1 MVVFFIEESNRF
13 KVFKKIEVEQD
24 KILLNRKIEK
34 INKKSINNIF
44 KILYYNNCKNIII
57 SKQLKNNQQFLNYMY
72 SNNINIIQGKKLLK
86 FLVKDLIEKI
96 CKKYSIK
103 IQECKI
109 AFAMNYEEPNIINAI
124 ENLSKKA
131 KMVSI
136 ISNNTN
142 LFKEFKENLY
152 NENGV
157 IITLTNNRR
166 KALLKANLII
176 NVDFPEEV
184 LNKYAIYD
192 NSIIVNM
199 EEPINIH
206 KKRFS
211 GKIINEYNIAL
222 KKNTNIAIELEKERY
237 NKYELKDLAELFIM
251 KYPEEIKNL
260 FILE

>member
-13 KVFKKIEVEQD
+13 KVFKKIEREQD
-24 KILLNRKIEK
+24 KIVLNRKIEK
-34 INKKSINNIF
+34 INKKSMNNIL
-44 KILYYNNCKNIII
+44 KILYNNNCKNIII
-57 SKQLKNNQQFLNYMY
+57 SKQLKNNQQFLKYMY

-86 FLVKDLIEKI
+86 FLIEDLIEKI
-96 CKKYSIK
+96 LKKYSIK

-109 AFAMNYEEPNIINAI
+109 AFAMNYKEPNIIKAI
-124 ENLSKKA
+124 ESLSKKA
-131 KMVSI
+131 KMLSI
-136 ISNNTN
+136 VSNNTN
-142 LFKEFKENLY
+142 LFKDFKENLY

-166 KALLKANLII
+166 KALLKTDLII

-211 GKIINEYNIAL
+211 GKIINDYDISL
-222 KKNTNIAIELEKERY
+222 KKNTDIAIELEKEKY
-237 NKYELKDLAELFIM
+237 NKFELKDLAELFIM
-251 KYPEEIKNL
+251 KYPKEIKNL